1 MLTYDVLSPAAM
13 KDTTI
18 SFKIDRSFKAK
29 LVALA
34 QAENRTLSNYI
45 ENILR
50 EAVARTKSRPLP
62 KKATKA

>member
-1 MLTYDVLSPAAM
+1 M

-29 LVALA
+29 LVVLAL
-34 QAENRTLSNYI
+34 AENRTLSNYI

-50 EAVARTKSRPLP
+50 KAVARTKSRPLP